1 MKALFS
7 ALCVLLIAACSHS
20 VEQPTHLSLHG
31 YNKIGIVPALY
42 NPSLDFDHFFARGPL
57 AGAVKGAAVGAASGL
72 YIGIEATE
80 DNARSGGLIGAA
92 LIGILLMPV
101 TVPVGA
107 MAGLVAHTPEAEA
120 QRFDE
125 LIDKALE
132 QDAFQLQFARRIAD
146 HAVFFPTVQH
156 SPLQNIGPKSRNSS
170 SDYRE
175 LYANGFDVIIETSVE
190 EIAFED
196 GSKKDALRLIILAKA
211 RIVDASNNESLIT
224 YELSYQSPERTIAA
238 WLPSGG
244 KPLAKAIADGLN
256 ALASRVIYKSFGR
269 GPA

>member
-7 ALCVLLIAACSHS
+7 GLCVLLIAACSHS
-20 VEQPTHLSLHG
+20 IEQPTHLSLRG
-31 YNKIGIVPALY
+31 YNQIGIVPALY
-42 NPSLDFDHFFARGPL
+42 NPALDFDPFFARGPL
-57 AGAVKGAAVGAASGL
+57 AGAAKGAAVGAASGI
-72 YIGIEATE
+72 YIGDKAT
-80 DNARSGGLIGAA
+80 DGRDALGAV

-107 MAGLVAHTPEAEA
+107 VTGLVAHTPGAEA

-132 QDAFQLQFARRIAD
+132 QDAFQLQFAKKIAE
-146 HAVFFPTVQH
+146 HAIFFPTVQH
-156 SPLQNIGPKSRNSS
+156 APLQNIGPKSRNSL

-175 LYANGFDVIIETSVE
+175 LYANGFDVIIEAGVD

-196 GSKKDALRLIILAKA
+196 GLKKDTLRLVILAKA
-211 RIVDASNNESLIT
+211 RIVNASNNESLIT

-238 WLPSGG
+238 WLRSSG

-256 ALASRVIYKSFGR
+256 VLASRVIYNSFGR